1 MSSSTDLIP
10 LKNSLKSLSDLAL
23 LKQMVVSKIQSLPN
37 YETLKNDVEL
47 VLFACNV
54 LENAHKDL
62 KGTKLNK
69 RQLIVLV
76 FAEIFNLDDQEKLTV
91 SNTVQFLFDH
101 SKIKQV
107 KIVLVVGNVIINW
120 FLKKF
125 ACFVYDT
132 IKTELP
138 LINILIIKKEIIIV
152 SILNKVGVSK
162 LVIPLILLFL

>member
-47 VLFACNV
+47 VLFACNI

-62 KGTKLNK
+62 KATKLNK
-69 RQLIVLV
+69 RQLIVSV

-107 KIVLVVGNVIINW
+107 KKVLVVGNVIKNW

-125 ACFVYDT
+125 A
-132 IKTELP
+132 
-138 LINILIIKKEIIIV
+138 
-152 SILNKVGVSK
+152 
-162 LVIPLILLFL
+162 